1 MEKIKDLRARAAD
14 CRTRAAAMDDA
25 DLRDTYEVL
34 ARHWDDL
41 ADTRTLRAPLY
52 VAQDFAR
59 LVPIR
64 GA

>member
-1 MEKIKDLRARAAD
+1 
-14 CRTRAAAMDDA
+14 
-25 DLRDTYEVL
+25 VL

-41 ADTRTLRAPLY
+41 ADTWTLRTPLD

>member
-1 MEKIKDLRARAAD
+1 MEKIKELRSRAAD
-14 CRTRAAAMDDA
+14 CRTRAAVMDDA
-25 DLRDTYEVL
+25 DLRDTYQVL

-41 ADTRTLRAPLY
+41 ADTWTLRAPLY

-59 LVPIR
+59 VVPIR

>member
-1 MEKIKDLRARAAD
+1 MPIW
-14 CRTRAAAMDDA
+14 
-25 DLRDTYEVL
+25 RDTYALL

-52 VAQDFAR
+52 VAQDFDR
-59 LVPIR
+59 LVPTR